1 MSGVR
6 QWGRLAKVIIGKST
20 AGLLVEN
27 LRIKFDVVKTVDFT
41 PNTATIQ
48 IYNLSPNSQARIS
61 NEFDEVQ
68 VFAGY
73 QGTVPQIFRGN
84 IVRAQHTRE
93 VNDHITTIEAA
104 DGDHD
109 FRTAVMNETLSAG
122 TTSSQ
127 LIDRAVASFKG
138 VGDTTKGF
146 VDIPNTALF
155 RGKVMSGNTRDVLHN
170 VAKEHGSNW
179 SIQDGQLIFVKTNGK
194 LPNEAVVLRSDTGL
208 ISTPEVDDKGI
219 ALTCLLNPTLR
230 INGAVK
236 LDNNALRYKVQKE
249 RARSVNFVEIPTTP
263 VKLDKDGIY
272 KVLRLEHLGDTHGN
286 EWISKVECI
295 GIGS

>member
-27 LRIKFDVVKTVDFT
+27 LRVKFDVVKTVDFT

-68 VFAGY
+68 LFAGY

-84 IVRAQHTRE
+84 IVRAQHYRDG
-93 VNDHITTIEAA
+93 NDHITTIEAA

-109 FRTAVMNETLSAG
+109 FRTAVMNETLAAG

-138 VGDTTKGF
+138 VGETTKGF
-146 VDIPNTALF
+146 IDIPSTALF

-295 GIGS
+295 GIGA